1 VLRPDIDIR
10 WRLGIDGD
18 DAVAFIPDFFETF
31 QIKEG
36 DFSYAQYFAAE
47 GLNPFSASLTL
58 LFALFFKSYREEVR
72 QQRQASTVTP
82 KMLQRAIELGVWDSQ
97 RLREADLE
105 TIKPKTNNS
114 GPS

>member
-1 VLRPDIDIR
+1 VLRPNIDIR
-10 WRLGIDGD
+10 WKLGIEGD

-36 DFSYAQYFAAE
+36 DFSYAQYFADE
-47 GLNPFSASLTL
+47 GFNPFAALLTL

-72 QQRQASTVTP
+72 EQRQASMVTP

-97 RLREADLE
+97 RLREPD
-105 TIKPKTNNS
+105 S
-114 GPS
+114 PSSKQ